1 MYLQHTQ
8 ICLNVLRNIFTHIF
22 HGIVPADKANLAQCI
37 EGAHSLQ
44 FNQLHLHNSSK
55 GNWLAQMWQDLMQM
69 KQNIKSTGSIV
80 CTAEAHSEEG
90 NSLNVQC
97 IDMLK
102 LNHLNLHYHEMCGP
116 VLSITNDFSFPL
128 ISFLLTC
135 TQKPVWVICACEA
148 SDNSNWRTPQV
159 KYYPW
164 QLLDLAHFCHMDAL
178 PGTKRERGGGQK
190 GS

>member
-1 MYLQHTQ
+1 MSWEIYLLIYFMVLYQRTKQ
-8 ICLNVLRNIFTHIF
+8 TWLSALKVLIYCSSINYICTTLLKVIGLHKCDRISCKRNGT
-22 HGIVPADKANLAQCI
+22 
-37 EGAHSLQ
+37 
-44 FNQLHLHNSSK
+44 
-55 GNWLAQMWQDLMQM
+55 
-69 KQNIKSTGSIV
+69 STGSIF

-90 NSLNVQC
+90 NSLNVQR

-116 VLSITNDFSFPL
+116 VLLITNDFSFSL

-135 TQKPVWVICACEA
+135 RQKPVWVTCACEA

-164 QLLDLAHFCHMDAL
+164 QLLDLAHFCLMDAL
-178 PGTKRERGGGQK
+178 SGTKRERGGGQK